1 MILGMSLATFTLV
14 HVILSLI
21 GIFTGLVVLIGMLN
35 SNSLSGLTAVFL
47 ATTLLTS
54 ATGFLFPFDKLLPSH
69 IVGIISLVVLAL
81 AILALYVFRLAGSWR
96 WIYVGSAVLSLYLN
110 VFVAVVQAFLKV
122 PFLNELAPTQKEPPF
137 AIAQGVVLLAF
148 VVLGIL
154 AVRWFRPRIQGSGFS
169 VA

>member
-1 MILGMSLATFTLV
+1 MSLATFTLV

-21 GIFTGLVVLIGMLN
+21 GIFTGVVVLIGMLN
-35 SNSLSGLTAVFL
+35 SNRLSGLTAVFL
-47 ATTLLTS
+47 ATTVLTS

-69 IVGIISLVVLAL
+69 IVGIISLVVLAI
-81 AILALYVFRLAGSWR
+81 AIVALYVYRVAGAWR

-110 VFVAVVQAFLKV
+110 VFVAVVQAFLKI
-122 PFLNELAPTQKEPPF
+122 PFLNELAPTQKEAPF

-154 AVRWFRPRIQGSGFS
+154 AVRWFRPRTQSGFG

>member
-21 GIFTGLVVLIGMLN
+21 GIFTGVVVLIGMLN
-35 SNSLSGLTAVFL
+35 SNRLSGLTAVFL
-47 ATTLLTS
+47 ATTVLTS

-96 WIYVGSAVLSLYLN
+96 WIYVGGAVLSLYLN

-148 VVLGIL
+148 VVLCIF
-154 AVRWFRPRIQGSGFS
+154 AMRWFRPRIQGSGFS

>member
-21 GIFTGLVVLIGMLN
+21 GIFTGVVVLIGMLN
-35 SNSLSGLTAVFL
+35 ANKLSGLTAVFL
-47 ATTLLTS
+47 ATTVLTS

-69 IVGIISLVVLAL
+69 IVGIISLVVLAI

-110 VFVAVVQAFLKV
+110 AFVAVVQAFLKI

-137 AIAQGVVLLAF
+137 AIAQEVVLLAF

-154 AVRWFRPRIQGSGFS
+154 AARWFRPRNQGSGFS

>member
-35 SNSLSGLTAVFL
+35 SNRLSGLTAVFL

-96 WIYVGSAVLSLYLN
+96 WIYVGSAMLSLYLN

-154 AVRWFRPRIQGSGFS
+154 AVRWFRPRIQGSGLS

>member
-35 SNSLSGLTAVFL
+35 SNRLSGLTAVFL

-122 PFLNELAPTQKEPPF
+122 PFLTELAPTQKEPPF

-148 VVLGIL
+148 VVLCIF
-154 AVRWFRPRIQGSGFS
+154 AMRWFRPRIQGSGFS

>member
-35 SNSLSGLTAVFL
+35 SNRLSGLTAVFL

-96 WIYVGSAVLSLYLN
+96 WIYVGGAVLSLYLN

-122 PFLNELAPTQKEPPF
+122 PFLTELAPTQKEPPF

-148 VVLGIL
+148 IVLGIL
-154 AVRWFRPRIQGSGFS
+154 AVRWFRPRSQGSGFS

>member
-21 GIFTGLVVLIGMLN
+21 GIFTGVVVLIGMLK
-35 SNSLSGLTAVFL
+35 SNRLSGLTAVFL
-47 ATTLLTS
+47 ATTVLTS

-69 IVGIISLVVLAL
+69 IVGVISLVVLAL
-81 AILALYVFRLAGSWR
+81 AILALYVFRLAASWR
-96 WIYVGSAVLSLYLN
+96 WVYVGSAVLSLYLN

-122 PFLNELAPTQKEPPF
+122 PFLSELAPTQKEPPF
-137 AIAQGVVLLAF
+137 AIAQGVVLLVF

-154 AVRWFRPRIQGSGFS
+154 AVRSFRPRIQGSGFS